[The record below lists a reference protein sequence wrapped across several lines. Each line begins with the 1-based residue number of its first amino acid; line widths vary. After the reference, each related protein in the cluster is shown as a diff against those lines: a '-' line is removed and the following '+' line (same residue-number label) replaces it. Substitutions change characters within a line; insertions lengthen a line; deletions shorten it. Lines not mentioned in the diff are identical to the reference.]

1 MLLTRSSIRINN
13 LIISNIKIE
22 NQRAHFTFNKYVFLF
37 LFSLQSTLTFGNAG
51 IINVGLVNVV
61 FFHRWLKGDRTEE
74 VMF

>member
-22 NQRAHFTFNKYVFLF
+22 NQRAHFTLNKYVF